1 MAPTRE
7 ALVHLAADPSSL
19 GEGRR
24 FVAETLREWNVDEET
39 IEPAM
44 LVANELVANAIVH
57 AHSSP
62 VLSLEGTGSDLLLRV
77 ADDAG
82 GLTVARRELPDDD
95 GGRGLVLVEALCD
108 RWGVDADGPG
118 KSVWVT
124 FAGAFS

>member
-1 MAPTRE
+1 VAPTRE
-7 ALVHLAADPSSL
+7 ALVHLSPDVSSL

-24 FVAETLREWNVDEET
+24 FVAQTLRDWNVDEAT
-39 IEPAM
+39 IEPVT

-62 VLSLEGTGSDLLLRV
+62 VLSLEGTGHDLLLRV

-82 GLTVARRELPDDD
+82 ELEVARRAAPADD

-108 RWGVDADGPG
+108 CWGVDAIESG
-118 KSVWVT
+118 KSVWVRFT
-124 FAGAFS
+124 DALS